1 MCPFSNFGLGYIF
14 TLSIDVFRQVVE
26 VNELHMAKIRIEYK
40 TEYFTAGLP
49 MILFTSQRDL
59 DQKIKTVET
68 F

>member
-1 MCPFSNFGLGYIF
+1 M
-14 TLSIDVFRQVVE
+14 VE
-26 VNELHMAKIRIEYK
+26 INELPIANIWIEYK

-49 MILFTSQRDL
+49 IILFTPQRDL